1 MAPSGHQHE
10 KVLTLHESD
19 GSFSNEVFKM
29 PNLQVKD
36 IDEKLYSLLREK
48 AQSENR
54 SISQEVVTILEE
66 YLANPRSFKPN
77 PAREF
82 LKLTGSWKDNRS
94 AEEVIEE
101 IRQSRTNNPR
111 FESSDDIF
119 A

>member
-1 MAPSGHQHE
+1 
-10 KVLTLHESD
+10 
-19 GSFSNEVFKM
+19 M

-77 PAREF
+77 PAQEF
-82 LKLTGSWKDNRS
+82 LKLTGAWKENRS
-94 AEEVIEE
+94 PEE
-101 IRQSRTNNPR
+101 IIEDIRKSRTTNPR
-111 FESSDDIF
+111 FESGNDIF